1 MSIEGFGMAE
11 PFWALAFDITQ
22 RIVSVNKN
30 SRFIRDRSPFLPL
43 NDLLLRRLRA
53 RTSLFISHYD
63 ESCPADLIQTF
74 IHSVLLVA
82 AAPLD
87 MRKGSAFPA
96 RQEMFSGLRPSVDIW
111 AQPNRTRTTGRPK
124 PSAHQ
129 AAQPRRSRQM
139 TMTANNFG

>member
-11 PFWALAFDITQ
+11 PFWAPAFDITE

-53 RTSLFISHYD
+53 RTGLFISDVETTNHA
-63 ESCPADLIQTF
+63 PADLIQIF

-82 AAPLD
+82 AAPLAV
-87 MRKGSAFPA
+87 RKGSAFPA
-96 RQEMFSGLRPSVDIW
+96 RQENVSGLRPQRRDL
-111 AQPNRTRTTGRPK
+111 G
-124 PSAHQ
+124 
-129 AAQPRRSRQM
+129 AAQ
-139 TMTANNFG
+139 